1 MLVRFKKI
9 NPNASIPTYGSS
21 YAAGCDLSACI
32 DQAISIPPHTTIK
45 VPTGLAIELP
55 ENTVGLIYARS
66 GMATKRHLAPAN
78 KVGVIDAD
86 YRGEI
91 KVNLYLIPTAVLKAD
106 ENGKVPKTL
115 TIKHGERFAQL
126 VFAPVKHGKFHEV
139 EEFSEDKFNNERGEN
154 GHGSTGTN

>member
-91 KVNLYLIPTAVLKAD
+91 IVALHNHSEEAQ
-106 ENGKVPKTL
+106 
-115 TIKHGERFAQL
+115 TIEVGERIAQL
-126 VFAPVKHGKFHEV
+126 VVAPFYHVEFEEV
-139 EEFSEDKFNNERGEN
+139 DELSETVRGED
-154 GHGSTGTN
+154 GIGSTGTK

>member
-1 MLVRFKKI
+1 MLVRSKKI

-91 KVNLYLIPTAVLKAD
+91 IVALHNHSEEAQ
-106 ENGKVPKTL
+106 
-115 TIKHGERFAQL
+115 TIEVGERIAQL
-126 VFAPVKHGKFHEV
+126 VVAPFYHVEFEEV
-139 EEFSEDKFNNERGEN
+139 DELSETVRGE
-154 GHGSTGTN
+154 GGFGSTGTK

>member
-91 KVNLYLIPTAVLKAD
+91 IVALHNHSEEAQ
-106 ENGKVPKTL
+106 
-115 TIKHGERFAQL
+115 TIEVGERIAQL
-126 VFAPVKHGKFHEV
+126 VVAPFYHVEFEEV
-139 EEFSEDKFNNERGEN
+139 DELSETVRGE
-154 GHGSTGTN
+154 GGFGSTGTK

>member
-1 MLVRFKKI
+1 MLVKFKKI

-91 KVNLYLIPTAVLKAD
+91 IVALHNHSEEAQ
-106 ENGKVPKTL
+106 
-115 TIKHGERFAQL
+115 TIEVGERIAQL
-126 VFAPVKHGKFHEV
+126 VVAPFYHVEFEEV
-139 EEFSEDKFNNERGEN
+139 DELSETVRGE
-154 GHGSTGTN
+154 GGFGSTGTK

>member
-9 NPNASIPTYGSS
+9 NPNASIPTYGST

-91 KVNLYLIPTAVLKAD
+91 IVALHNHSEEAQ
-106 ENGKVPKTL
+106 
-115 TIKHGERFAQL
+115 TIEVGERIAQL
-126 VFAPVKHGKFHEV
+126 VVAPFYHVEFEEV
-139 EEFSEDKFNNERGEN
+139 DELSETVRGE
-154 GHGSTGTN
+154 GGFGSTGTK

>member
-91 KVNLYLIPTAVLKAD
+91 IVALHNHS
-106 ENGKVPKTL
+106 EKTQ
-115 TIKHGERFAQL
+115 TIEVGERIAQL
-126 VFAPVKHGKFHEV
+126 VVAPFYHVEFEEV
-139 EEFSEDKFNNERGEN
+139 DELSETVRGE
-154 GHGSTGTN
+154 GGFGSTGTK

>member
-86 YRGEI
+86 YRGEWMI
-91 KVNLYLIPTAVLKAD
+91 ALHNHSNTVQII
-106 ENGKVPKTL
+106 ENG
-115 TIKHGERFAQL
+115 ERVAQ
-126 VFAPVKHGKFHEV
+126 VVFHEV
-139 EEFSEDKFNNERGEN
+139 EHPEFEEVDSLSDTARGE
-154 GHGSTGTN
+154 GGFGSTGTK

>member
-32 DQAISIPPHTTIK
+32 EQAISIPPHTKIK

-91 KVNLYLIPTAVLKAD
+91 IVALHNHSEEAQ
-106 ENGKVPKTL
+106 
-115 TIKHGERFAQL
+115 TIEVGERIAQL
-126 VFAPVKHGKFHEV
+126 VVAPFYHVEFEEV
-139 EEFSEDKFNNERGEN
+139 DELSETVRGE
-154 GHGSTGTN
+154 GGFGSTGTK

>member
-1 MLVRFKKI
+1 MLVKFKKI

-91 KVNLYLIPTAVLKAD
+91 IVALHNHSEEAQ
-106 ENGKVPKTL
+106 
-115 TIKHGERFAQL
+115 TIEDGERIAQL
-126 VFAPVKHGKFHEV
+126 VVAPFYHVEFEEV
-139 EEFSEDKFNNERGEN
+139 DELSETVRGE
-154 GHGSTGTN
+154 GGFGSTGTK

>member
-45 VPTGLAIELP
+45 VPTGLAIELS

-91 KVNLYLIPTAVLKAD
+91 IVALHNHSEEAQ
-106 ENGKVPKTL
+106 
-115 TIKHGERFAQL
+115 TIEVGERIAQL
-126 VFAPVKHGKFHEV
+126 VVAPFYHVEFEEV
-139 EEFSEDKFNNERGEN
+139 DELSETVRGE
-154 GHGSTGTN
+154 GGFGSTGTK